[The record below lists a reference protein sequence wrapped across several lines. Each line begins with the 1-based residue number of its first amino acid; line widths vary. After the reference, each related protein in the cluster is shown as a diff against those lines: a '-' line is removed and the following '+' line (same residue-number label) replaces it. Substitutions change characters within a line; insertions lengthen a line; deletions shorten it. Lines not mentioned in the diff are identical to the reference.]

1 MLAKSNTWR
10 IDNRCLHIHDSD
22 KGHNGVEC
30 WSSLTCECHFSSPSV
45 VFKGSLIRNHAK
57 YLNLHCKF
65 MVSLHTNSCKKK
77 DGAMERLKS
86 TCMHTNSC
94 KKKKALSSRSSAKEK
109 GWGNLCEKVTQISTV
124 YIRPKE
130 HRGCTCKTHLSASIY
145 PSCGNT
151 NTDSSNHMRSNFYG
165 TTTIDQ
171 ERVRA

>member
-94 KKKKALSSRSSAKEK
+94 KKKSIVIQIQRK
-109 GWGNLCEKVTQISTV
+109 GKRVRKSVRKGN
-124 YIRPKE
+124 
-130 HRGCTCKTHLSASIY
+130 
-145 PSCGNT
+145 
-151 NTDSSNHMRSNFYG
+151 SNFYSIYQ
-165 TTTIDQ
+165 TKRAS
-171 ERVRA
+171 RVYLQDPFVCKYLSFLWQHEHWL